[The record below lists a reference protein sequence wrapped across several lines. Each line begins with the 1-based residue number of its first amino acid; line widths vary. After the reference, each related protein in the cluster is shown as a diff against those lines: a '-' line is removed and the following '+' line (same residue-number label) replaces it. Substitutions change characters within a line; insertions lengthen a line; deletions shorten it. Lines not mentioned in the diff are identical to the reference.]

1 LGTFVEVKTR
11 QVWLWA
17 GAALVVTAAGMT
29 FVTSVVNSHNSAV
42 AANLSAT
49 RFVAVSA
56 VNGPNFSYYYA
67 AKTGSAEF
75 ECIGDGT
82 HNPPLKIGAQIRI
95 FYDPSRPC
103 DNLSYDPVPQQ
114 RSDLKWLLVF
124 CFVLPL
130 VVASAVWDAG
140 RPH

>member
-1 LGTFVEVKTR
+1 MGTFVEVKTR

-17 GAALVVTAAGMT
+17 LAALVVTAAAMA

-42 AANLSAT
+42 ATNLSAT
-49 RFVAVSA
+49 RFVAVRA

-67 AKTGSAEF
+67 AKTASAEF
-75 ECIGDGT
+75 ECIGDGS
-82 HNPPLKIGAQIRI
+82 HNPPLKIGTQIRI

-130 VVASAVWDAG
+130 AVASAVWDAG
-140 RPH
+140 RPR